1 MFNSKLNR
9 GVVLIVLMLI
19 ILPLAVFGGGKKE
32 EPKEDVSV
40 EVQTDNSTAEREPI
54 GGVAGEAA
62 AVVNG
67 SVIPLKAFNGQ
78 VQAIIQQYAG
88 QGINIP
94 EDQLGDLK
102 LKIINN
108 LVDQELIYQD
118 AVAKGIKVSDEA
130 VAAQLDAIKGQ
141 FPDEATYLNV
151 LSSQG
156 MTEEAVRNDIGKSLL
171 VEDYVTGKF
180 GPLIKIEESDIID
193 FYTENSQYFSTP
205 EQVRASHILIKVEPD
220 AEESVKKDA
229 LSRINEIK
237 ARLESGEEFS
247 ELARTMSEGPSNVN
261 GGDLGTFG
269 RGQMVKSFEDVVFA
283 MNVGD
288 VSDVVETQFGYHLIR
303 LTSKNAPGSV
313 PLEEVK
319 GQISDHLKQL
329 KMAEMI
335 NGYVAT
341 IKPDA
346 VIEILVP

>member
-1 MFNSKLNR
+1 
-9 GVVLIVLMLI
+9 
-19 ILPLAVFGGGKKE
+19 
-32 EPKEDVSV
+32 
-40 EVQTDNSTAEREPI
+40 
-54 GGVAGEAA
+54 
-62 AVVNG
+62 
-67 SVIPLKAFNGQ
+67 
-78 VQAIIQQYAG
+78 
-88 QGINIP
+88 
-94 EDQLGDLK
+94 
-102 LKIINN
+102 
-108 LVDQELIYQD
+108 
-118 AVAKGIKVSDEA
+118 
-130 VAAQLDAIKGQ
+130 
-141 FPDEATYLNV
+141 
-151 LSSQG
+151 
-156 MTEEAVRNDIGKSLL
+156 
-171 VEDYVTGKF
+171 
-180 GPLIKIEESDIID
+180 
-193 FYTENSQYFSTP
+193 
-205 EQVRASHILIKVEPD
+205 VEPD

-288 VSDVVETQFGYHLIR
+288 VSDVVETQFGYHIIR